1 MFVLVV
7 AVVLAVVLLSL
18 FKTKREPISG
28 VQASH
33 VEKLRTEISPLLPE
47 SDDLSRYSIQMAA
60 ARHVLEQTD
69 DTEEFMSALET
80 ISDGLPGFYSSLG
93 AEEASLR
100 TDEALGNLSK
110 LF

>member
-1 MFVLVV
+1 MFVL
-7 AVVLAVVLLSL
+7 LAVCAAAALFFLLR
-18 FKTKREPISG
+18 TKREPISG

-47 SDDLSRYSIQMAA
+47 PDDLSRYSIQMAA
-60 ARHVLEQTD
+60 ARHVLEQTE
-69 DTEEFMSALET
+69 DTEEFMAALET

-93 AEEASLR
+93 SEEASLR
-100 TDEALGNLSK
+100 TDEALNNLSK